1 MIRVFLDA
9 NVLFSAA
16 LRPRDRD
23 YAFFRL
29 AREGGCV
36 LLTSAYALDEA
47 RTNLAGKAPTALPR
61 LDGEPVGALELVG
74 EPTEAMTA
82 LSAAEGLPE
91 KDAPILAAAV
101 AAAADLLVT
110 GDRRHFGGLFGRTV
124 HGVRILSL
132 ADGLAEL
139 LAAVNPE

>member
-29 AREGGCV
+29 AREGGCI
-36 LLTSAYALDEA
+36 LLASAYALDEA
-47 RTNLAGKAPTALPR
+47 RTNLAGKAPTAPPR
-61 LDGEPVGALELVG
+61 LDDELVGLLELVA
-74 EPTEAMTA
+74 EPVATLVA
-82 LSAAEGLPE
+82 LASAEGLPM

-101 AAAADLLVT
+101 AAGADLLVT
-110 GDRRHFGGLFGRTV
+110 GARRHFGGLFGRTV
-124 HGVRILSL
+124 HGVRIRSL

-139 LAAVNPE
+139 LATVNRE